1 LKRNQFTIAFAFL
14 LFALAALA
22 QTSPSQT
29 SLTANPVFQK
39 NCAKCHGPDAG
50 GHFFGGPSLASVKA
64 TAASAEDLQ
73 NIIAN
78 GKGWFPMHRMPKFAG
93 KLTPQDIDA
102 LVEQI
107 RASNK

>member
-1 LKRNQFTIAFAFL
+1 LKRNQLTIAFAFL

-39 NCAKCHGPDAG
+39 NCAKCHGPDAR

-64 TAASAEDLQ
+64 TATSAEDLQ

-78 GKGWFPMHRMPKFAG
+78 GKGWFPMHRMPKFSG
-93 KLTPQDIDA
+93 KLTPQDIDTLA
-102 LVEQI
+102 EQI